1 MRGRAEWDPRTAPGR
16 PRDWSTP
23 GAPKWLF
30 SRPVRGRT
38 VEDMSL
44 TDKAVRLR
52 ALHLGGPLL
61 VLPNA
66 WDAASAR
73 VLAGAGFPALATAS
87 YAVSDSLGYEDG
99 EGAPPEEMFAAA
111 ARITRSVDVPV
122 TVDAES
128 GYGLAPVELAEC
140 LREAGAAGCNLEDT
154 LHGEAAG
161 GGHALAGLK
170 VQADR
175 VGALRDADRDLV
187 INARTDVFDA
197 DALPGASA
205 EEVLEE
211 AVARCRAYLDAGADS
226 VFPIAVTEEAVIAAL
241 VERIPGPVSVLY
253 RPGMPTPARLAELG
267 VARVSF
273 GPGLHRATMALLGEL
288 AGRIHDGS
296 APY

>member
-1 MRGRAEWDPRTAPGR
+1 M
-16 PRDWSTP
+16 
-23 GAPKWLF
+23 PKWPF
-30 SRPVRGRT
+30 SGATAGRT
-38 VEDMSL
+38 VEGMSL
-44 TDKAVRLR
+44 TDKAARLR
-52 ALHLGGPLL
+52 ELHLGGPLL

-73 VLAGAGFPALATAS
+73 VLASAGFAALATAS

-128 GYGLAPVELAEC
+128 GYGLAPAELAEC
-140 LREAGAAGCNLEDT
+140 LREAGAVGCNLEDT

-161 GGHALAGLK
+161 GGHALADLK
-170 VQADR
+170 IQADR
-175 VGALRDADRDLV
+175 VGALREADPDLV
-187 INARTDVFDA
+187 INARTDVFDE
-197 DALPGASA
+197 DALPGASP
-205 EEVLEE
+205 EEILEE
-211 AVARCRAYLDAGADS
+211 AVTRGRAYLEAGADC

-241 VERIPGPVSVLY
+241 VERIPGPVSILY
-253 RPGMPTPARLAELG
+253 RPGMPALSRLAELG
-267 VARVSF
+267 VARVTF

-288 AGRIHDGS
+288 AGRLRDGS